1 MGSKKI
7 KISVNFDQIFL
18 LRSIKLLNKNHENL
32 QKFLFLDKYC
42 IYKDWNQIKIARN
55 LTSLL
60 FRIKPIL
67 RELFVPALSEV
78 R

>member
-7 KISVNFDQIFL
+7 KISVIFDQTFL

-32 QKFLFLDKYC
+32 RKFLFLDKYC
-42 IYKDWNQIKIARN
+42 ICKDWNQIKIARN
-55 LTSLL
+55 LTNLL

-67 RELFVPALSEV
+67 RELFMPALSEV

>member
-18 LRSIKLLNKNHENL
+18 LRSIKFLNKYHENL